1 MHPTLLR
8 CLLLL
13 TLGLGNTLAVGGDFS
28 ARLAD
33 GVAYRQHGDLRLAL
47 DALELARQ
55 AASSDEERTLATGE
69 LGATYLQARQFSVA
83 QMHLH
88 QAYRQSTG
96 ADKAR
101 YAIDLGN
108 LALAR
113 KLRLQARSRYQ
124 EAQRLAAGDPAI
136 RLTAALNE
144 TRLAVDGKSLSKLNE
159 LATTLGQ
166 LPAGQEKARL
176 ALNLGQQAKTLGAPG
191 SRLAYAQFTLAIEQA
206 RKHTDRLLEMAA
218 YDALAQ
224 LYEEQQRPTEALQLS
239 AAGIAL
245 ATPGDSAMGNLLI
258 QLHWRRGRLA
268 QQQGRQDLALASFQ
282 AAVEQIEA
290 IRQDIPIDYDGE
302 QSSFRQTLEPIYL
315 GLADQLLLLAERQ
328 GGDGR
333 QATLRRV
340 RGIVELIKQTEM
352 QDYLGDRCSV
362 DVTRTNEEI
371 RAEAGVAVFYPII
384 FPDRLELLL
393 DTPQGMVRRTVAVPA
408 ATFRRTALEF
418 AAQLREDPE
427 TRLPQSRQIYDW
439 LIRPLDDDLAAAAID
454 TLVVIPDGVIR
465 MLPLAALHDGR
476 RYLVERLALA
486 TAPGLTMTN
495 VTASGQ
501 PNHRAF
507 VGGLSE
513 PGPVIDKLSQKMLQ
527 SIVQPQGQNH
537 SRSASEALALPGVKD
552 EVEDLNRQLGS
563 HSLLN
568 GQFTL
573 HNFRQAVESGE
584 YGIIHIASHGLFGGS
599 GDQSFILTHDELLTM
614 DVIQQVLNS
623 EQLRKKRVRL
633 LTLSACE
640 TADGNER
647 APLGIAGAALKA
659 RADAALGTLWPV
671 EDTVAKTVMSR
682 FYLEFTRH
690 HQSKAQALRQA
701 QLGLIHD
708 KQYGHPFYW
717 APFII
722 VGNWQ

>member
-1 MHPTLLR
+1 MQKSLLR
-8 CLLLL
+8 YLLLL
-13 TLGLGNTLAVGGDFS
+13 TFGLGNAIATSGEFS

-33 GVAYRQHGDLRLAL
+33 GFAYRQHGDLRLAL

-55 AASSDEERTLATGE
+55 AATNDEQRALAAGE
-69 LGATYLQARQFSVA
+69 LGATYLQARQFSMA
-83 QMHLH
+83 QMYLH
-88 QAYRQSTG
+88 QAYRQSSG
-96 ADKAR
+96 ANQAR

-124 EAQRLAAGDPAI
+124 EAQRLAGNDQAI
-136 RLTAALNE
+136 RIAAALNE
-144 TRLAVDGKSLSKLNE
+144 MRLALGDKQLSKLIE
-159 LATTLGQ
+159 LATALRQ
-166 LPAGQEKARL
+166 LPLGTEQARL
-176 ALNLGQQAKTLGAPG
+176 ALNLGHQAKTLGKPG
-191 SRLAYAQFTLAIEQA
+191 NRLAYEHFTLALEQS
-206 RKHTDRLLEMAA
+206 RLHDDRLLEMAA

-224 LYEEQQRPTEALQLS
+224 LYEDQQRPSEALQLS
-239 AAGIAL
+239 TAGIAL
-245 ATPGDSAMGNLLI
+245 GERGDSAMGNLLI
-258 QLHWRRGRLA
+258 QLYWRQGRLA
-268 QQQGRQDLALASFQ
+268 QQQGRHDLALSAFQ

-290 IRQDIPIDYDGE
+290 IRQDIPIEYEGE

-315 GLADQLLLLAERQ
+315 GLANQLLLLSEGQ
-328 GGDGR
+328 SGDNR

-393 DTPQGMVRRTVAVPA
+393 ETSQGMFRRTVAVDA
-408 ATFRRTALEF
+408 KQFRQTALEF
-418 AAQLREDPE
+418 AALLREDPE
-427 TRLPQSRQIYDW
+427 TRLPQSRLIYDW
-439 LIRPLDDDLAAAAID
+439 LIRPLDAELAGID

-465 MLPLAALHDGR
+465 MLPFAALHDGQ
-476 RYLVERLALA
+476 RYLVEHLALA

-495 VTASGQ
+495 AAATDK

-507 VGGLSE
+507 VGGLAE
-513 PGPVIDKLSQKMLQ
+513 PGPVVDKLSQKMLQ
-527 SIVQPQGQNH
+527 SIVQPQGQNQ
-537 SRSASEALALPGVKD
+537 SRSASDALALPGVKD
-552 EVEDLNRQLGS
+552 EVEDLTRQLNS
-563 HSLLN
+563 RSLLN
-568 GQFTL
+568 QQFTL
-573 HNFRQAVESGE
+573 ANFRQAVESGE

-614 DVIQQVLNS
+614 DVIQQVLSS
-623 EQLRKKRVRL
+623 EQLRKNRVRL

-671 EDTVAKTVMSR
+671 EDNVAKTVMSR
-682 FYLEFTRH
+682 FYLEFTRNNL
-690 HQSKAQALRQA
+690 SKAKALQQA

-708 KQYGHPFYW
+708 KKFGHPFYW